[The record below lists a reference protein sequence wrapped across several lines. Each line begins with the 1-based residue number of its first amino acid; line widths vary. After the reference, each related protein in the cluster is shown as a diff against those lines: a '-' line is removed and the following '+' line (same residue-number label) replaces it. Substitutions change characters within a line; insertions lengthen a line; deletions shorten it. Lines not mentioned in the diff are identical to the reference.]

1 MKVKIQ
7 DVCERGASNLKQ
19 SDIDKNGEYPVYGAA
34 GYIGKIDF
42 YHQEKTYIAVV
53 KDGAG
58 IGRIAL
64 CPAKSSVIGTM
75 QYLLPKDNVLPEY
88 LFYVLEYAHLE
99 KYYTGATIPHIYF
112 KDYRNEEFNLVP
124 LSEQA
129 EIVDVLRK
137 IEGIIESRKQELQKI
152 DDLIKARFVEMFG
165 DPVSNPK
172 GWGKKALSDEAEIKI
187 GPFGSL
193 LHKEDYIVGG
203 HALVN
208 PSHIID
214 GKVVPDYSLTV
225 SDAKYEELSPYHLHK
240 GDVVMGRR
248 GEMGRCA
255 VVEQEG
261 LLCGTG
267 SLLIRSNRDLNADYI
282 QKIISFPSFKRMI
295 EDMAIGQTMPNLNVP
310 IVSAFQIIKPP
321 KDVQNQY
328 YDFVAQVDKS
338 RFVEKFGVPGIK
350 PKDWLET
357 SIGDECF
364 NIKDGLHKSLQDI
377 GKENGG
383 HPFMSVRNIV
393 NHVIDFSTAK
403 YISDV
408 IERRQ

>member
-88 LFYVLEYAHLE
+88 LFYVLKYAHLE

-112 KDYRNEEFNLVP
+112 KDYRNEEFNLVS

-137 IEGIIESRKQELQKI
+137 IEGIIESRKQELQKL

-165 DPVSNPK
+165 DPVSNPM
-172 GWGKKALSDEAEIKI
+172 GWKQVLLCDVTSKI
-187 GPFGSL
+187 GSGATPRGG
-193 LHKEDYIVGG
+193 KESYQ
-203 HALVN
+203 A
-208 PSHIID
+208 
-214 GKVVPDYSLTV
+214 
-225 SDAKYEELSPYHLHK
+225 
-240 GDVVMGRR
+240 
-248 GEMGRCA
+248 
-255 VVEQEG
+255 EG
-261 LLCGTG
+261 IT
-267 SLLIRSNRDLNADYI
+267 LIRSMNVHDGRFKHKDLVYI
-282 QKIISFPSFKRMI
+282 TEAQAAQLDNVTVEENDVFINITGASVARSCIVPKEVLPARVNQHVAIIRCIYHQMHPVFINNMFLSDRFKERLFEI
-295 EDMAIGQTMPNLNVP
+295 GKSGGATRQAITKQQLETLTVILPP
-310 IVSAFQIIKPP
+310 ITL
-321 KDVQNQY
+321 QNQFA
-328 YDFVAQVDKS
+328 DFVAQVDKS
-338 RFVEKFGVPGIK
+338 RFVEMFGDISTGEYKYVIK
-350 PKDWLET
+350 KLGDVAKVGSSHRVFTTDFGCSNRIYEKISKLKV
-357 SIGDECF
+357 IG
-364 NIKDGLHKSLQDI
+364 
-377 GKENGG
+377 
-383 HPFMSVRNIV
+383 
-393 NHVIDFSTAK
+393 
-403 YISDV
+403 
-408 IERRQ
+408 ERLNW